1 MGPKLSVGMENLADI
16 KAGLVAA
23 NEMKMKND
31 FIDVATVR
39 CISEL

>member
-1 MGPKLSVGMENLADI
+1 MLGQKTLQTLRPLRLVT
-16 KAGLVAA
+16 VAA

-31 FIDVATVR
+31 FIDVAAVR